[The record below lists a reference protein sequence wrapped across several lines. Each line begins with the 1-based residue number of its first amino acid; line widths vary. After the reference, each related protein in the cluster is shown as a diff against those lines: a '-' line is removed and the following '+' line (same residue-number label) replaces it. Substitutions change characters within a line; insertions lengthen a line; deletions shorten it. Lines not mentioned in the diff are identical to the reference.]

1 MKFSYYMP
9 TRILFGEGS
18 LNRLAREQ
26 LPGKKALIVTGGTS
40 TAKLGYIDRLR
51 KLLQKNK
58 AHPESVVYD
67 KVAPNPTMGHVEE
80 CTALART
87 EDCDFI
93 IALGGGSCIDTAK
106 AVALLL
112 TNGGDIWNYANGGT
126 GGSQPVQTPSM
137 PFIAI
142 PTTAGTGSEADPW
155 MVITKETTN
164 EKIGFG
170 NNKTFPVLAVVDS
183 ELMQSVPSRTA
194 AFQGFDA
201 LFHAVEGY
209 LSLAANFMSDMYA
222 LKSMALIAGNL
233 PAAVSG
239 EKNAE
244 AVANVT
250 LASTLSGIV
259 ESTSSCVSQHAME
272 HTLSAFHP
280 ELPHGA
286 GLIMLSR
293 AYFARFLEA
302 CPERFADMAEAMGA
316 ASPAKPEDFITLLT
330 ELQVRCGVSNLRM
343 SDYGIQKEALTAC
356 AENAMETGVTL
367 FACDR
372 AELKREDVVAIYEQ
386 AWR

>member
-18 LNRLAREQ
+18 LNRLVREQ
-26 LPGKKALIVTGGTS
+26 LPGDKALIVTGGTS
-40 TAKLGYIDRLR
+40 TTKLGYIDRLR
-51 KLLQKNK
+51 QLLQKNK
-58 AHPESVVYD
+58 AHPASVVYD
-67 KVAPNPTMGHVEE
+67 KVAPNPTMSHVEE
-80 CTALART
+80 CIALARA
-87 EDCDFI
+87 ESCDFI
-93 IALGGGSCIDTAK
+93 IAIGGGSCIDTAK

-112 TNGGDIWNYANGGT
+112 TNGGGIWDYANGGT
-126 GGSQPVQTPSM
+126 GGAKPVQKPSM
-137 PFIAI
+137 PLIAI

-155 MVITKETTN
+155 MVITNEKTN

-170 NNKTFPVLAVVDS
+170 NNKTFPVLSVVDS
-183 ELMQSVPSRTA
+183 ELMQTVPSRA
-194 AFQGFDA
+194 AAYQGFDA

-209 LSLAANFMSDMYA
+209 LSVAANVMSDLYA

-233 PAAVSG
+233 PASVKG
-239 EKNAE
+239 EKDTQ

-286 GLIMLSR
+286 GLIMLSK
-293 AYFARFLEA
+293 AYFTRFLPV
-302 CPERFADMAEAMGA
+302 CPDRFVNMAEAMGA
-316 ASPAKPEDFITLLT
+316 AVPAKPEDFLAILT
-330 ELQVRCGVSNLRM
+330 ELQEHCGVSNLKM
-343 SDYGIQKEALTAC
+343 SDYGIRKEDLATY
-356 AENAMETGVTL
+356 AENAMETGFTL
-367 FACDR
+367 FSCDR
-372 AELKREDVVAIYEQ
+372 TGLTREDVAAIYEQ